1 MEEETLSSKI
11 AFNGEILN
19 VRVDEIRLPG
29 GRKSTREIIEHSDA
43 VAVVPIDRNGNMI
56 LVKQY
61 RRGAGKDLLAMPAG
75 CVGPG
80 ENPEETVKR
89 ELQEEIGY
97 LPNKI
102 TSMGGF
108 YASPGYNTEYLY
120 LYLATELVP
129 AKLHAEDT
137 DSIEV
142 VPVPI
147 KSITD
152 YIKSGKV
159 CDAKSVAG
167 ILYYMFMR

>member
-1 MEEETLSSKI
+1 MSE
-11 AFNGEILN
+11 EILYSKKVFQGDLFS
-19 VRVDEIRLPG
+19 VRVDEICMPDG
-29 GRKSTREIIEHSDA
+29 VICTREIVEHGDA
-43 VAVVPIDRNGNMI
+43 IAVIPIDKNGNI
-56 LVKQY
+56 LLVKQY
-61 RRGAGKDLLAMPAG
+61 RRAAGKDLLEIPAG
-75 CVGPG
+75 GIEPG
-80 ENPEETVKR
+80 ENPLDTVKR

-102 TSMGGF
+102 TSLGGF

-120 LYLATELVP
+120 LYQASDLVP

-152 YIKSGKV
+152 YIKSGKI
-159 CDAKSVAG
+159 CDSKSIAG
-167 ILYYMFMR
+167 ILYYMFMK

>member
-1 MEEETLSSKI
+1 MEEETLSSEIVFK
-11 AFNGEILN
+11 GEIMN
-19 VRVDEIRLPG
+19 VRVDEIRLRD
-29 GRKSTREIIEHSDA
+29 GRKSTREIIEHGN
-43 VAVVPIDRNGNMI
+43 AVVVVPVDREGNI
-56 LVKQY
+56 LLVRQY
-61 RRGAGKDLLAMPAG
+61 RRGAGKDLLEIPAG
-75 CVGPG
+75 CVEPG
-80 ENPEETVKR
+80 ENPLETVKR
-89 ELQEEIGY
+89 EMQEEIGY
-97 LPNKI
+97 LPDKI

-120 LYLATELVP
+120 LYLATELVE

-152 YIKSGKV
+152 YIKSGKI

>member
-56 LVKQY
+56 LVRQY
-61 RRGAGKDLLAMPAG
+61 RRGAAKDLLEIPAG
-75 CVGPG
+75 CVEPG

-152 YIKSGKV
+152 YIKSGKI

>member
-1 MEEETLSSKI
+1 MEEETLSSKT
-11 AFNGEILN
+11 AFTGEILN

-43 VAVVPIDRNGNMI
+43 VAVVPIDREGNI
-56 LVKQY
+56 LLVRQY
-61 RRGAGKDLLAMPAG
+61 RRGAGKDLLEIPAG
-75 CVGPG
+75 CVEPG
-80 ENPEETVKR
+80 ENPIETVKR

-102 TSMGGF
+102 TGMGGF
-108 YASPGYNTEYLY
+108 YASPGYNTEYLH

-152 YIKSGKV
+152 YIKSGKI

>member
-56 LVKQY
+56 LVRQY
-61 RRGAGKDLLAMPAG
+61 RRGAGKDLLEIPAG
-75 CVGPG
+75 CVEPG
-80 ENPEETVKR
+80 ENPEETVRR

-152 YIKSGKV
+152 YIKSGKI

>member
-1 MEEETLSSKI
+1 MEEETLSSEIVFK
-11 AFNGEILN
+11 GEIMN
-19 VRVDEIRLPG
+19 VRVDEIRLQD
-29 GRKSTREIIEHSDA
+29 GRKSTREIIEHGNA
-43 VAVVPIDRNGNMI
+43 VVVVPIDREGNI
-56 LVKQY
+56 LLVRQY
-61 RRGAGKDLLAMPAG
+61 RRGAGKDLLEIPAG
-75 CVGPG
+75 CVETG
-80 ENPEETVKR
+80 ENPLETVKR
-89 ELQEEIGY
+89 EMQEEIGY

-152 YIKSGKV
+152 YIKSGKI

>member
-1 MEEETLSSKI
+1 MSEETLYSKKV
-11 AFNGEILN
+11 FKGELFS
-19 VRVDEIRLPG
+19 VRVDEISMLDG
-29 GRKSTREIIEHSDA
+29 VICTREIVEHGDA
-43 VAVVPIDRNGNMI
+43 VAVVPIDKDGNI
-56 LVKQY
+56 LLVKQY
-61 RRGAGKDLLAMPAG
+61 RTAAGKDLLEIPAG
-75 CVGPG
+75 GIEQG
-80 ENPEETVKR
+80 ENPLDTVKR

-102 TSMGGF
+102 TSLGGF

-120 LYLATELVP
+120 LYFASDLVP

-152 YIKSGKV
+152 YIKSGKI
-159 CDAKSVAG
+159 CDSKSIAG
-167 ILYYMFMR
+167 ILYYMFLK

>member
-61 RRGAGKDLLAMPAG
+61 RRGAGKDLLEIPAG
-75 CVGPG
+75 CVEPG

-120 LYLATELVP
+120 LYLATELAP

-152 YIKSGKV
+152 YIKSGKI

>member
-61 RRGAGKDLLAMPAG
+61 RRGAGKDLLEIPAG
-75 CVGPG
+75 CVEPG

-152 YIKSGKV
+152 YIKSGKI

>member
-1 MEEETLSSKI
+1 MEEETLSSKT

-56 LVKQY
+56 LVRQY
-61 RRGAGKDLLAMPAG
+61 RRGAGKDLLEIPAG
-75 CVGPG
+75 CVEPG

-102 TSMGGF
+102 TRMGGF

-152 YIKSGKV
+152 YIKSGKI

>member
-61 RRGAGKDLLAMPAG
+61 RRGAGKDLLEIPAG
-75 CVGPG
+75 CVEPG
-80 ENPEETVKR
+80 ENPEETVNR

-102 TSMGGF
+102 TRWAVF
-108 YASPGYNTEYLY
+108 LPRPVINQYLTY
-120 LYLATELVP
+120 KLVP

-152 YIKSGKV
+152 YIKSGKI

>member
-1 MEEETLSSKI
+1 MIEETLSSKTV
-11 AFNGEILN
+11 FKGEIMNL
-19 VRVDEIRLPG
+19 RVDEIRLPG

-43 VAVVPIDRNGNMI
+43 VAVIPVDRNGNVL

-61 RRGAGKDLLAMPAG
+61 RSAAKEELLEIPAG
-75 CVGPG
+75 CIEKG
-80 ENPEETVKR
+80 EAPEETVKR

-97 LPNKI
+97 LPKKL
-102 TSMGGF
+102 TKMGGF
-108 YASPGYNTEYLY
+108 YASPGYNTEYLH
-120 LYLATELVP
+120 LYLATDLVP
-129 AKLHAEDT
+129 SKKHAEDT
-137 DSIEV
+137 ESIEV

-159 CDAKSVAG
+159 RDAKSVAG